1 MRTAPHSAHRLSPVT
16 FPKIGVVGGGQLARM
31 MAPAAEALGVSFHVL
46 SEADGASAAQVSA
59 YVTVGDYRD
68 WDTLKAFADTVD
80 VLTFDHEH
88 VPPEHLRALEAA
100 GHSVHPG
107 PDALIHAQDKLV
119 MRAKIDELGLP
130 NPRWAE
136 VGSVDEL
143 EAASRDLGLPLILKT
158 PRGGYDG
165 HGVRVI
171 HDPAEA
177 ADWFAEAPGT
187 LLAEEKVAFT
197 RELAVMVG
205 RSPSGQTAVWPVVAT
220 HQQDGVC
227 KEALAPAPD
236 LSDELSARIQGDVIA
251 LATRLGVTGVMAM
264 EMFEVDGGYLV
275 NELAMRPHN
284 TGHWT
289 QDGSITS
296 QFEQHLRAVLDLP
309 LGDPSAIAPLTAM
322 VNVLGSDRDDLYHSY
337 LHVLAHDPAVK
348 VHMYGKGVR
357 PGRKLGHV
365 NLSGADAPEHLL
377 ARARHAA
384 DFIAGVDTNPH
395 PDFGDAANAAGA
407 GIATSAARG
416 TETDAPAAASSP
428 AAAASPAAGAT
439 SEASAATASA
449 AGAASA
455 GPDDR
460 SRVGIVMGS
469 DSDWPTMSAA
479 ADALREFGIP
489 FTAEVVSAHRMP
501 EDMVEW
507 GRTAADRGLEVIIAG
522 AGGAAHLPGMLAS
535 LTSLPVIGVP
545 VPLTYLDGMDSL
557 LSIVQ
562 MPAGVPVATVSVGGA
577 ANAGLLAVRILA
589 SGAAGDEAQGSTDLR
604 SALDDHRLAL
614 REKAM
619 AKGRALSKRVAAEG
633 DAHH

>member
-1 MRTAPHSAHRLSPVT
+1 MRTRPHTAHRLSSVT

-88 VPPEHLRALEAA
+88 VPPAHLRALEAA

-119 MRAKIDELGLP
+119 MRSKIDELGLP

-136 VGSVDEL
+136 VGSVEEL
-143 EAASRDLGLPLILKT
+143 ETAARDLGLPLILKT

-171 HDPAEA
+171 HNPAEA
-177 ADWFAEAPGT
+177 ADWFADAPGT

-309 LGDPSAIAPLTAM
+309 LGDPSAHAPLTAM
-322 VNVLGSDRDDLYHSY
+322 VNVLGTDRDDLYHAY

-348 VHMYGKGVR
+348 VHTYGKGVR

-365 NLSGADAPEHLL
+365 NLTGADAPERLL

-384 DFIAGVDTNPH
+384 DFIAGADTNPH
-395 PDFGDAANAAGA
+395 PDYGDAAHAAGA
-407 GIATSAARG
+407 RITRSGAHGAGSGAA
-416 TETDAPAAASSP
+416 
-428 AAAASPAAGAT
+428 
-439 SEASAATASA
+439 AATASA
-449 AGAASA
+449 AGAISVGSA
-455 GPDDR
+455 EQP
-460 SRVGIVMGS
+460 RVGIVMGS

-479 ADALREFGIP
+479 ADSLREFGIP

-589 SGAAGDEAQGSTDLR
+589 SGAVGDEAQDSTDLR
-604 SALDDHRLAL
+604 SALDDHRSAL

-619 AKGRALSKRVAAEG
+619 AKGHALSKRVADEG
-633 DAHH
+633 NGHH